1 MIAALYHRH
10 ALALGRQPPPDYI
23 GWEKARQD
31 SILLYQMSLSSA
43 AYLKEGIDKED
54 ESIMLR

>member
-43 AYLKEGIDKED
+43 AYLKEGIDKE
-54 ESIMLR
+54 E